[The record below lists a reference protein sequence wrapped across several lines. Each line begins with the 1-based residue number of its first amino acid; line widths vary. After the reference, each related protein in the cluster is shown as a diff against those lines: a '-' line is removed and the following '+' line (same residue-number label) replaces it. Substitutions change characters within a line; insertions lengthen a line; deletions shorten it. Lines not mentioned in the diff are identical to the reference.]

1 MTIGRR
7 LIVLLGVSFIL
18 ISINGTIFWTIFRV
32 FIYAIGGS
40 FVEVA
45 LVSALQNLFSIFLS
59 PFWGAL
65 SDEIGKRKPFIVFG
79 SASIA
84 IFTPFFVLAKNV
96 SEYLIIFA
104 FASIFNSMVYPNI
117 NAYITEIVES
127 EYRGKTLGYFFGFNA
142 IGWTLGGL
150 LSGVIAET
158 LGVNYVF
165 IFAGIIGI
173 TGSIFT
179 HIFIEEKELNIA
191 EKKAAIK
198 KAWKRVIRT
207 IHIERNPDLNILLI
221 VIMLFGAG
229 SGIFFT
235 IFQVKFFESVG
246 RSYVVYGIVSALSG
260 IGSIIAPPAYGY
272 LTDKISKKIVFQATL
287 LSYAAYFV
295 VLGIIWDPVI
305 LAILWFLPLWPG
317 VRISSIA
324 IAADISEEGTIGEY
338 QGFVDSSSAVS
349 RTIGAIFGGIIADLF
364 NARTNLYIIDYIL
377 VAASIGPLL
386 GAIIL
391 NKLKIRKI

>member
-1 MTIGRR
+1 
-7 LIVLLGVSFIL
+7 
-18 ISINGTIFWTIFRV
+18 V

-158 LGVNYVF
+158 LGMNYVF

-191 EKKAAIK
+191 EKKAAIR